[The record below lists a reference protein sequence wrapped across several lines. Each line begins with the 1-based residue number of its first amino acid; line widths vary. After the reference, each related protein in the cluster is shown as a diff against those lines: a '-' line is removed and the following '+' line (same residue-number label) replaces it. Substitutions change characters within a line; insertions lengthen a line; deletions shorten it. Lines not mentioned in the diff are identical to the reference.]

1 MPTDRYVETSPASR
15 RDYAEDGQTVL
26 DSADSFPGMVDMIE
40 YLKDFD
46 GALLAATGVA
56 TLAVAGALI
65 TVILAVR
72 GQRNSA
78 AELATR
84 ISQIAEQHVMAQSQ
98 MSEQM
103 QTQERALTEMMD
115 RRLSEVTRRVGES
128 LQQQNSQT
136 STTMHDLRERLGAIK
151 AAQENI
157 TKLSQQVVSL
167 QDVLSNKQARGAFGE
182 VQLGDQVK
190 SALPPS
196 AYKFQAKMENGRVA
210 DCLLTLPNPPG
221 AIAIDAKFPLESYY
235 ALRAAKDEGARNAAR
250 KTFGNDV
257 LKHVKDIAERYI
269 IPGQTSDSALM
280 FLPSEAVYAELHAEL
295 PAVIEKS
302 HKARVYIVSP
312 TTLMATLN
320 TIRAVLKDAQ
330 MREQAGLILG
340 EVGKMAED
348 VSRLDSRVDAL
359 DRHFSLAEKDLR
371 EIRISA
377 EKVTKRAAR
386 IEEMELEEPETPDE
400 AIEKSAGPK
409 LKLAFNKVE
418 GE

>member
-1 MPTDRYVETSPASR
+1 
-15 RDYAEDGQTVL
+15 
-26 DSADSFPGMVDMIE
+26 MIE
-40 YLKDFD
+40 YLKELDS
-46 GALLAATGVA
+46 ALLVALGVA
-56 TLAVAGALI
+56 AFAVVGALI

-72 GQRNSA
+72 SQRNSA
-78 AELATR
+78 SDLAVR
-84 ISQIAEQHVMAQSQ
+84 VSQIAEQHVMAQSQ
-98 MSEQM
+98 ISEQM
-103 QTQERALTEMMD
+103 QGQERALTEMMD
-115 RRLSEVTRRVGES
+115 RRLSDVTRRVGDS
-128 LQQQNSQT
+128 LAKQNTQT

-182 VQLGDQVK
+182 VQLEDQVK

-210 DCLLTLPNPPG
+210 DCLLDLPNPPG
-221 AIAIDAKFPLESYY
+221 TIAIDAKFPLESYY
-235 ALRAAKDEGARNAAR
+235 ALRAAKDEDARNAAR

-269 IPGQTSDSALM
+269 IPGQTADSALM

-330 MREQAGLILG
+330 MREQAGLILA
-340 EVGKMAED
+340 EVGKMAQD
-348 VSRLDSRVDAL
+348 VSRLDGRVDNL
-359 DRHFSLAEKDLR
+359 QKHFGLAEKDLR

-377 EKVTKRAAR
+377 EKVSKRAGR
-386 IEEMELEEPETPDE
+386 IEEMELDEPETPDE
-400 AIEKSAGPK
+400 VIESSAGPK
-409 LKLAFNKVE
+409 LKLAFNKGE

>member
-1 MPTDRYVETSPASR
+1 
-15 RDYAEDGQTVL
+15 
-26 DSADSFPGMVDMIE
+26 MIDI
-40 YLKDFD
+40 LQNFD
-46 GALLAATGVA
+46 GVTLAAITVA
-56 TLAVAGALI
+56 TLAVVGALV

-72 GQRNSA
+72 GQRNSTS
-78 AELATR
+78 ELAIR
-84 ISQIAEQHVMAQSQ
+84 VAQIAEQHVMAQSQ
-98 MSEQM
+98 LAEHI

-115 RRLSEVTRRVGES
+115 RRLSDVTRRVGES
-128 LQQQNSQT
+128 LQQQTTQT
-136 STTMHDLRERLGAIK
+136 STTMNDLRERLGAIK

-157 TKLSQQVVSL
+157 TRLSQQVVSL

-182 VQLGDQVK
+182 VQLEDQVR

-235 ALRAAKDEGARNAAR
+235 ALRAAKDDSARDAAR

-269 IPGQTSDSALM
+269 IPGQTADSALM

-330 MREQAGLILG
+330 MREQAGLILA

-348 VSRLDSRVDAL
+348 VSRLDIRVDNL
-359 DRHFSLAEKDLR
+359 QKHFGLAEKDLR

-377 EKVTKRAAR
+377 EKVSKRAAR
-386 IEEMELEEPETPDE
+386 IEEMDLDEPETPDE
-400 AIEKSAGPK
+400 ALEKTAGPK
-409 LKLAFNKVE
+409 LTLAFKKTE